1 MLLPIVCVYD
11 DNPVPGV
18 HAEQWHTENVLL
30 FNRFGSF
37 VVAPFD
43 VFLLN
48 QILVLFNQQTLR
60 QRTTGGEKCFLKL
73 SSNPCQEKL
82 FYESFNSLGCS
93 PSRLDCPA
101 FPTLFFF
108 HAIYDVII
116 HFIPGGKIV
125 FAKPSGTELIEF
137 VILFNPPPTRNA
149 IGRKYFRWR
158 GRKFQHRLDHRYR
171 R

>member
-1 MLLPIVCVYD
+1 MMTTPSPVFILNNGTQKMFCFSTVLVRSSSLLS
-11 DNPVPGV
+11 
-18 HAEQWHTENVLL
+18 T
-30 FNRFGSF
+30 FF
-37 VVAPFD
+37 
-43 VFLLN
+43 FLLN
-48 QILVLFNQQTLR
+48 QIFVLLYQQTLR

-82 FYESFNSLGCS
+82 FYESFNSLSRS

-101 FPTLFFF
+101 FPTLFSF

-116 HFIPGGKIV
+116 HFIPGGKVV

-158 GRKFQHRLDHRYR
+158 GRKFQHRLDHRHR